1 MFLFLLAGLGFIP
14 REPYEAASI
23 DGASSWQKFCYIT
36 LLKPAIF
43 IVLLLRT
50 IDLFKA
56 FDKFYI
62 LTSGGPGNVTEI
74 LSLRVYKVSFQFLEL
89 GYGSFLAIIAV
100 AIIIFY
106 TLAYHL
112 AMRKIT

>member
-1 MFLFLLAGLGFIP
+1 VFLFLLAGLGFIP